1 MMIHQRTH
9 FCTCLHR
16 SMAYCSPPQVRKEY
30 LRMLRGNRQT
40 CPPIQAARKLLTVVG
55 LADSGTAAL
64 LPVVT
69 LGMVVSGTPPYRH
82 ASIPH
87 HSAKHAETGT
97 EHTR

>member
-1 MMIHQRTH
+1 MLTGNSE
-9 FCTCLHR
+9 TCR
-16 SMAYCSPPQVRKEY
+16 
-30 LRMLRGNRQT
+30 
-40 CPPIQAARKLLTVVG
+40 PIQAARKLLTVVG

-87 HSAKHAETGT
+87 HNVKHAKTIRAYPLR
-97 EHTR
+97 HHAVLSD